1 MIPSAAFQHLSAAF
15 NEDIRAATDPSVFT
29 SMEKAPS
36 RLFSWLKVP
45 TSTIKTLLRQFA
57 KRAFTHNVKLDANVK
72 VKDGWVAYHRFLKQP
87 SPL

>member
-57 KRAFTHNVKLDANVK
+57 KRTFTHVKLDANVK
-72 VKDGWVAYHRFLKQP
+72 VKDGWVGYHRFLKQP